1 MSDAGEKEKEARP
14 EESRTLGRK
23 NRKAS
28 DNGCKID
35 GEALLLIAI
44 TIVKAKQ

>member
-1 MSDAGEKEKEARP
+1 MRGRRRKKRRP

>member
-1 MSDAGEKEKEARP
+1 MSDAEEKEKEAET
-14 EESRTLGRK
+14 EESRILGRK
-23 NRKAS
+23 NGKAS

-35 GEALLLIAI
+35 GEALLLIVI